1 MARVS
6 MVTRSIVSTKVS
18 VLCMDLET
26 KTSVIKDVVLPRTYK
41 DDNAILK
48 YLAKHFDNDT
58 IKAVSIMDK
67 VEQSDIYGMEE
78 QEFIKL
84 AKVLDEN
91 RKPIEELLPYS
102 KEIRKMK

>member
-6 MVTRSIVSTKVS
+6 MVTRSIVSTNVP

-91 RKPIEELLPYS
+91 RKPIEET
-102 KEIRKMK
+102 E

>member
-26 KTSVIKDVVLPRTYK
+26 KTSVVKEVVLPRTYK

-91 RKPIEELLPYS
+91 RKPIEET
-102 KEIRKMK
+102 E

>member
-1 MARVS
+1 MSRVS

-67 VEQSDIYGMEE
+67 VEQSDIYTGKIFSII
-78 QEFIKL
+78 QTCLINKCRKIL
-84 AKVLDEN
+84 RVWNNLN
-91 RKPIEELLPYS
+91 RKPIEET
-102 KEIRKMK
+102 E

>member
-26 KTSVIKDVVLPRTYK
+26 QSSVIKEVVLPRTYK
-41 DDNAILK
+41 DDNSILK

-91 RKPIEELLPYS
+91 RKPIEET
-102 KEIRKMK
+102 E